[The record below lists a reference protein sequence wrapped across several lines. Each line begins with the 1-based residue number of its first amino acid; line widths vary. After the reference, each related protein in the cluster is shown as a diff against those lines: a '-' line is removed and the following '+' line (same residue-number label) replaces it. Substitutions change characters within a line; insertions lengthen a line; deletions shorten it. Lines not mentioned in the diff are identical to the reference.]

1 VIDLS
6 IRDTFL
12 GAPFETPAGMIQQ
25 NPPGHRPG
33 NPRLPGRAPGSFRH
47 RCSGSPVSPRRT
59 APDGCKPNSPGWAAT
74 RCWSF
79 DEVGYIPFEAK
90 AANLFFQLVSA
101 RAPRAALNL
110 GLLLEEQGTRSGA
123 REALRKVTGKGQG
136 GSRLVS
142 GLTQRHGDSSQGGL
156 GVDRSVDRP
165 P

>member
-47 RCSGSPVSPRRT
+47 RRSGSPVSPRRT

-101 RAPRAALNL
+101 GAPRAELNL
-110 GLLLEEQGTRSGA
+110 
-123 REALRKVTGKGQG
+123 
-136 GSRLVS
+136 
-142 GLTQRHGDSSQGGL
+142 
-156 GVDRSVDRP
+156 
-165 P
+165 